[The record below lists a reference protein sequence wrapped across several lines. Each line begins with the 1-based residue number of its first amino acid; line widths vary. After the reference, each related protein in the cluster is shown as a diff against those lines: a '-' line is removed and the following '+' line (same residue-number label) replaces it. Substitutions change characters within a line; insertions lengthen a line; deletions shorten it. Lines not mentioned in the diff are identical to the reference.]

1 MKTLLL
7 VLLLNLAVGVC
18 GVLSWQAV
26 SGSWAVIWGLGL
38 ALGLFTEWVWLMAP
52 RDRSDALTLA
62 SRVGKPQ
69 AAGLQSDRTRIDR
82 RAHVIQIARTK

>member
-7 VLLLNLAVGVC
+7 VLLLNVAIGVC

-38 ALGLFTEWVWLMAP
+38 ALGLFADWVWLMAP

-62 SRVGKPQ
+62 SQVGKPQ
-69 AAGLQSDRTRIDR
+69 AAGLQSDRTRVDR
-82 RAHVIQIARTK
+82 KAHVIQITRTK